1 MIRTAAKTAIGT
13 KTGRTVSKKAIKTAA
28 GTRRGRKALK
38 VGAKTAGK
46 AGIKAGKTG
55 LKAGK
60 VGAKH
65 RASKAATPSG
75 NRGWMKFGLVAVAG
89 FALGALLGRSKNN
102 GASSD
107 YTSTTGHHSP
117 DAESP
122 AGQRGQT
129 WGSGASL
136 GNAGGGAGATGGA
149 SFGGAAMG
157 PTSAP
162 LVGEKRGAQADIG
175 TGKQPEVEQRVKT
188 SLGEDPRTQNMP
200 RVNVEVNDGIAD
212 LRGPAPTE
220 AAKQAAG
227 EIALETEGVR
237 EVRNLITVSS

>member
-1 MIRTAAKTAIGT
+1 MRRVAKTAVGT
-13 KTGRTVSKKAIKTAA
+13 KTGRKVSKKAIKTAA
-28 GTRRGRKALK
+28 GTRTGRKALK
-38 VGAKTAGK
+38 AGAKTAGK

-65 RASKAATPSG
+65 KASKAATPSG
-75 NRGWMKFGLVAVAG
+75 NQGWMKFGLIAVAG
-89 FALGALLGRSKNN
+89 FALGALFGRSKSN

-107 YTSTTGHHSP
+107 YTSTTGHHAP
-117 DAESP
+117 DPDSP

-129 WGSGASL
+129 WGSGSSL
-136 GNAGGGAGATGGA
+136 SNAGGGAGAAGGSA
-149 SFGGAAMG
+149 IG

-162 LVGEKRGAQADIG
+162 LAGEQRRPQADIG
-175 TGKQPEVEQRVKT
+175 TERQQEVEQRLKT
-188 SLGEDPRTQNMP
+188 QLGEDPRTQNMP

-227 EIALETEGVR
+227 EIALGTEGVR
-237 EVRNLITVSS
+237 EVRNLMTVSG